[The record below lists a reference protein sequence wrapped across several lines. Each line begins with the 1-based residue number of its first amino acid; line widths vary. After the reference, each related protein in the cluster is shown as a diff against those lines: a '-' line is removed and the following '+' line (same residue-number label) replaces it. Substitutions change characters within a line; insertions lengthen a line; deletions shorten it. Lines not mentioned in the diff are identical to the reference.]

1 MYNIA
6 KNIIKLM
13 LDMKANNTKISQLMK
28 SVETPFIKQ
37 GVPEI
42 RVGDTIQLGLM
53 VKEGDKTRE
62 QLCEGVI
69 LARRRK
75 NSLNTSLTLRCSFQ
89 GIGVERVFF
98 LNSPRITFI
107 KVIRRAKVRRA
118 KLYYLRDLLGKAGRL
133 KQIFN

>member
-1 MYNIA
+1 
-6 KNIIKLM
+6 
-13 LDMKANNTKISQLMK
+13 MKANNKTISQLMK
-28 SVETPFIKQ
+28 TVETPFIKEE
-37 GVPEI
+37 VPEI

-53 VKEGDKTRE
+53 VKEGNKTRE

-89 GIGVERVFF
+89 GVGVERVFF
-98 LNSPRITFI
+98 LNSPRITFV
-107 KVIRRAKVRRA
+107 KVIRRAKIRRA

>member
-1 MYNIA
+1 
-6 KNIIKLM
+6 
-13 LDMKANNTKISQLMK
+13 MKANNTKISQLMK

-37 GVPEI
+37 ELPEI

-53 VKEGDKTRE
+53 VKEGNKTRE
-62 QLCEGVI
+62 QVCEGVI

-98 LNSPRITFI
+98 LNSPRLTFV
-107 KVIRRAKVRRA
+107 KVLRRAKVRRA
-118 KLYYLRDLLGKAGRL
+118 KLYYLRDLLGKASRL

>member
-1 MYNIA
+1 
-6 KNIIKLM
+6 
-13 LDMKANNTKISQLMK
+13 MKANNTKLSQLMK
-28 SVETPFIKQ
+28 SVETPFIKHDI
-37 GVPEI
+37 PET

-53 VKEGDKTRE
+53 VKEGSKTRE

-69 LARRRK
+69 LSRRRR

-98 LNSPRITFI
+98 LNSPRITFV

-118 KLYYLRDLLGKAGRL
+118 KLYYLRDLLGKASRL

>member
-1 MYNIA
+1 
-6 KNIIKLM
+6 
-13 LDMKANNTKISQLMK
+13 MKANNTKLSKLIKIVEAPLMK
-28 SVETPFIKQ
+28 QEL
-37 GVPEI
+37 PEI
-42 RVGDTIQLGLM
+42 RVGDTVQLGLM
-53 VKEGDKTRE
+53 VKEGSKTRE

-69 LARRRK
+69 LSRRRK
-75 NSLNTSLTLRCSFQ
+75 KSLNSSLTLRCSFQ

-118 KLYYLRDLLGKAGRL
+118 KLYYLRDLLGKASRL

>member
-1 MYNIA
+1 MKTHNM
-6 KNIIKLM
+6 KL
-13 LDMKANNTKISQLMK
+13 SQLMK
-28 SVETPFIKQ
+28 SVETPLMKHKL
-37 GVPEI
+37 PEI
-42 RVGDTIQLGLM
+42 KVGDTVQLGLM
-53 VKEGDKTRE
+53 VKEGSKNRE

-69 LARRRK
+69 LSRRRQ

-89 GIGVERVFF
+89 GVGVERVFF

-133 KQIFN
+133 KQIVN

>member
-1 MYNIA
+1 
-6 KNIIKLM
+6 
-13 LDMKANNTKISQLMK
+13 MKANSTKISKLMK
-28 SVETPFIKQ
+28 SVETSFIKQ
-37 GVPEI
+37 DLPEI

-53 VKEGDKTRE
+53 VKEGNKTRE